1 MNRGFFS
8 GIDDST
14 IFTVSLAEGVWFVKK
29 HRKAKR
35 SCKQEDLMNAE
46 FRYKGPRR
54 EMGFRYTG
62 RERAYLATVVVLG
75 IVVLLVAVIVAK
87 RMLGL

>member
-1 MNRGFFS
+1 M
-8 GIDDST
+8 
-14 IFTVSLAEGVWFVKK
+14 KK
-29 HRKAKR
+29 VFKAKR
-35 SCKQEDLMNAE
+35 SCKQEAVMNTE

-54 EMGFRYTG
+54 ELVYRYIG

-75 IVVLLVAVIVAK
+75 IVVLLVGVIVAK